1 MAAKAGHVDI
11 VKYLVE
17 NGGEVNAV
25 KVRIDIYDITYN
37 FVFLSYCILFRTVHI
52 TIIRHILSFLYY
64 VCADFSIVAIIVT

>member
-17 NGGEVNAV
+17 NGAEVNAL

-37 FVFLSYCILFRTVHI
+37 FVFLSNCILFKTVHI
-52 TIIRHILSFLYY
+52 TI
-64 VCADFSIVAIIVT
+64 

>member
-17 NGGEVNAV
+17 NGAEVNAL

-37 FVFLSYCILFRTVHI
+37 FVFLSYCILFKTVHI
-52 TIIRHILSFLYY
+52 TI
-64 VCADFSIVAIIVT
+64 